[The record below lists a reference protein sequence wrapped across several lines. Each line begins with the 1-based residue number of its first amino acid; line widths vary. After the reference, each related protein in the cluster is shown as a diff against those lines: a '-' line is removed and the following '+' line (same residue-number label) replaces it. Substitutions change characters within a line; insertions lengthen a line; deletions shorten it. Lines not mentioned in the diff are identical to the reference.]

1 MRAICIFCVSVMLA
15 AQDTSTVKTMEVDI
29 NGHRVT
35 QGPQVSTTE
44 SKTGSQTTETV
55 QSINGRTVP
64 LERVED
70 RVVRD
75 DASGRVTER
84 IIRRYD
90 LTGNPLAPEKVVI
103 EEDKGPNGSSTVRT

>member
-1 MRAICIFCVSVMLA
+1 MRAICIFCVSMMFAATLA
-15 AQDTSTVKTMEVDI
+15 AQDANAVKTTEVDI

-35 QGPQVSTTE
+35 QGPQVFTIQ
-44 SKTGSQTTETV
+44 SKTGSLTTETV

-70 RVVRD
+70 RVVSD

-90 LTGNPLAPEKVVI
+90 LTGNPIPPEKVVL
-103 EEDKGPNGSSTVRT
+103 EENK